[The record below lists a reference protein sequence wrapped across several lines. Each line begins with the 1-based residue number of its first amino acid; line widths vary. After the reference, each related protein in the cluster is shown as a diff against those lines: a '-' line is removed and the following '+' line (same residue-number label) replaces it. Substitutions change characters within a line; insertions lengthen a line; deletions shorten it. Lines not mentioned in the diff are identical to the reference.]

1 MTPAARI
8 GWPFLVAPLLLTG
21 SAGAGDPPLV
31 LEATIPLPDVDGRID
46 HMAVDLAHDRLFV
59 AELGNGTVDSIDITS
74 RKRSGRIAGLREPQG
89 IGYLPAR
96 DLIVVANAGD
106 GSVRLYTAT
115 TLAPVGTIDLGEDA
129 DNVRVDATT
138 GQVLVGYGA
147 GGIAVIDPARPA
159 KIADVA
165 LPAHPE
171 GFRYDATT
179 GRLYVNVPDR
189 QQIDVLDRKTGQ
201 RVAAWSPPEMRSN
214 FPMALD
220 AAAGRIAIGYRSPAR
235 LVELNTADGTIT
247 GGVPICGDTDDVFF
261 DARRDRYYVSC
272 GEGAVDVVDRTAAGL
287 AHRDQIRT
295 ASGARTSLFV
305 PELDRLFVAT
315 RAGWFGGD
323 AAILVF
329 RPASR

>member
-1 MTPAARI
+1 MPSARA
-8 GWPFLVAPLLLTG
+8 GWPVLAALLILLTG

-31 LEATIPLPDVDGRID
+31 LEATIPLPDVGGRID

-74 RKRSGRIAGLREPQG
+74 RKRSSRITGLKEPQG

-115 TLAPVGTIDLGEDA
+115 TLAPAGTVDLGEDA

-138 GQVLVGYGA
+138 GQILVGYGA

-171 GFRYDATT
+171 GFHYDAAT

-189 QQIDVLDRKTGQ
+189 RQIDVLDRKTGQ

-220 AAAGRIAIGYRSPAR
+220 AAAGRVAIGYRNPAR
-235 LVELNTADGTIT
+235 LTELSTADGAVT
-247 GGVPICGDTDDVFF
+247 GSIPTCGDTDDIFF
-261 DARRDRYYVSC
+261 DAVRSRYYVSC
-272 GEGAVDVVDRTAAGL
+272 GEGAVDVIDRTPEGL
-287 AHRDQIRT
+287 VHHDRIRT
-295 ASGARTSLFV
+295 VSGARTSLFV
-305 PELDRLFVAT
+305 PELDRLFVAA

-323 AAILVF
+323 ATILVF
-329 RPASR
+329 RPTP